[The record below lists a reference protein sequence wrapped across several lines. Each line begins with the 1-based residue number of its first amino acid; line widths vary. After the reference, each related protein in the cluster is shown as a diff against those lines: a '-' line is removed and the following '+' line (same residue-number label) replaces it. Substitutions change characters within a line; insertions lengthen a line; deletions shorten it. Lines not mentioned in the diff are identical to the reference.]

1 MKKLSLLLI
10 ISMLLMVGCSNG
22 KGTPTSSENS
32 SSKNITTGTSQK
44 TDDAAKAKGYVFENK
59 GVAIAMNAK
68 IAPILK
74 SLGDPKEYFEAES
87 CAFQGLD
94 KTYTYSGFELHTYEI
109 DKVDYVASIIFLD
122 DSVNTK
128 EGISLNADKKDV
140 VKAYGDKYTEKSG
153 SYIYELDK
161 SKITFLFENDKV
173 TSIEYLA
180 ITE

>member
-1 MKKLSLLLI
+1 MKKLSLFLVVVILL
-10 ISMLLMVGCSNG
+10 LGGCGNEKSTAADTG
-22 KGTPTSSENS
+22 NS
-32 SSKNITTGTSQK
+32 SSKNVATGTSK
-44 TDDAAKAKGYVFENK
+44 ASDDASKAKGYVFENK
-59 GVAIAMNAK
+59 GIIIAMNAEV
-68 IAPILK
+68 APVIK
-74 SLGDPKEYFEAES
+74 SLGKAKEYFEAPS

-109 DKVDYVASIIFLD
+109 DKIDYVASVIFLD

-128 EGISLNADKKDV
+128 EGISLNADKKDIL
-140 VKAYGDKYTEKSG
+140 KAYGDKFTEKAG

-173 TSIEYLA
+173 TSIEYMA

>member
-1 MKKLSLLLI
+1 MKKLSLFLVVVFLL
-10 ISMLLMVGCSNG
+10 LGGCSSQKSTATDTG
-22 KGTPTSSENS
+22 KD
-32 SSKNITTGTSQK
+32 SSKNVATGTSK
-44 TDDAAKAKGYVFENK
+44 TPDNASKAKGYVFENK
-59 GVAIAMNAK
+59 GTIIAMNAEV
-68 IAPILK
+68 APVLK
-74 SLGDPKEYFEAES
+74 SLGNAKDYFEAPS

-94 KTYTYSGFELHTYEI
+94 KTYTYNGFEIHTYEI

-153 SYIYELDK
+153 SYTYELDK